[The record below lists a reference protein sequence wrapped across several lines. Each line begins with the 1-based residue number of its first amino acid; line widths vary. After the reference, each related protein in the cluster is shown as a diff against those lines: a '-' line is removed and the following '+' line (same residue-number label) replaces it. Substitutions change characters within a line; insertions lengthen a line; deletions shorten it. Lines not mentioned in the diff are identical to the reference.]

1 MATKVVEIFTL
12 RLEKKYLCS
21 TKISIMP
28 ILDLYNHSEHRK
40 NLAHFASLASLAAV
54 DGEVNPYEKRILDRF
69 AYKMGIS
76 ELEYKEVM
84 KKENKYPIDP
94 SNSLEER
101 LERLH
106 DLFRI
111 IFADHDIDDEEM
123 VLLKKYAIGLG
134 FPDKKADRIIEKSVA
149 IFSGRIDF
157 DDYLYLISQD

>member
-1 MATKVVEIFTL
+1 
-12 RLEKKYLCS
+12 
-21 TKISIMP
+21 MP

-40 NLAHFASLASLAAV
+40 NLAHFAALASLAAV
-54 DGEVNPYEKRILDRF
+54 DGEVNPSEKRILDRF

-84 KKENKYPIDP
+84 KKENKYPLDP

-106 DLFRI
+106 DLFKI

-157 DDYLYLISQD
+157 DDYHYLISQD

>member
-1 MATKVVEIFTL
+1 
-12 RLEKKYLCS
+12 
-21 TKISIMP
+21 MP

-54 DGEVNPYEKRILDRF
+54 DGEVNPEEKRVLDRF

-76 ELEYKEVM
+76 ESEYKEVM
-84 KKENKYPIDP
+84 KKENKYPLDP
-94 SNSLEER
+94 SNSQEER

-123 VLLKKYAIGLG
+123 VRLKKYAIGLG
-134 FPDKKADRIIEKSVA
+134 FPDKQADRIIEKSVA

-157 DDYLYLISQD
+157 DDYLLLITKR

>member
-1 MATKVVEIFTL
+1 
-12 RLEKKYLCS
+12 
-21 TKISIMP
+21 MP

-54 DGEVNPYEKRILDRF
+54 DGKVNPDEKRVLDRF

-76 ELEYKEVM
+76 ESEYKEVM
-84 KKENKYPIDP
+84 KRENKYPIDP

-123 VLLKKYAIGLG
+123 VRLKKYAIGLG

-149 IFSGRIDF
+149 LFSGRIDF
-157 DDYLYLISQD
+157 DDYLFLITKR